1 MQPQDVV
8 IIGAG
13 GFGREVLDVFDAV
26 NDRKALYQVIGFIVD
41 PQYAQ
46 AGTLVNDKPVLGGL
60 DWFKGRRRIKAICA
74 IGDPRSRFDVTMRTK
89 DVGVEFCSVIHPTAV
104 LTRWT
109 SIGTGCVIAAGSI
122 LTSNITIGDHVHI
135 NLDCTVG
142 HDVIMEDF
150 STLAPGV
157 HISGRVR
164 LDKGCYVGTGANVI
178 EGIHAGAWST
188 IGAGSTII
196 ENVPPGA
203 TVVGVPGKVIKIG
216 KEG

>member
-26 NDRKALYQVIGFIVD
+26 NDRKALYQVIGFIV
-41 PQYAQ
+41 PEYAQ
-46 AGTLVNDKPVLGGL
+46 TGTRVTDKPVLGGL
-60 DWFKGRRRIKAICA
+60 DWFKGKSRIKAICA
-74 IGDPRSRFDVTMRTK
+74 IGDPRSRFDVIMRAK
-89 DVGVEFCSVIHPTAV
+89 DVGVEYCSVIHPTAV

-150 STLAPGV
+150 TTLAPGA
-157 HISGRVR
+157 HISGCVR
-164 LDKGCYVGTGANVI
+164 LDKGCYVGTGGHNI
-178 EGIHAGAWST
+178 EGVHVGHGRPSGLAAPSSRT
-188 IGAGSTII
+188 F
-196 ENVPPGA
+196 PRGA
-203 TVVGVPGKVIKIG
+203 TVVGVPGKVIKIR